1 MSLYV
6 RPMIKISAAA
16 ISSVLTSAGL
26 AWYSYT
32 PPDERAA
39 EVAYYSFGGMFAI
52 LFPPAFFLFFIFGAI
67 VSLWLDQRMKGYARW
82 AGVKKAIVMILS
94 YAVIGLIGGLA
105 VSLSIS
111 QFGFMYYGIPSALL
125 FLAVQSLLQAGAAKI
140 TSKTNHR
147 H

>member
-52 LFPPAFFLFFIFGAI
+52 LFPLP
-67 VSLWLDQRMKGYARW
+67 S
-82 AGVKKAIVMILS
+82 S
-94 YAVIGLIGGLA
+94 C
-105 VSLSIS
+105 SLSLAPLYPYGSIS
-111 QFGFMYYGIPSALL
+111 A
-125 FLAVQSLLQAGAAKI
+125 
-140 TSKTNHR
+140 
-147 H
+147 

>member
-82 AGVKKAIVMILS
+82 TGVKKAIVMILS

-105 VSLSIS
+105 VSLSN
-111 QFGFMYYGIPSALL
+111 
-125 FLAVQSLLQAGAAKI
+125 LAVRFHVLRDSKRAAVFGGAEPAAGR
-140 TSKTNHR
+140 SSQDNEQD
-147 H
+147 